1 MRIFLAGAAGAIGRR
16 LVPLLVAA
24 GHEVTGTTRSAE
36 AARKLE
42 AAGIRAAI
50 VDVCDAAALARAATQ
65 AKPDVVVHQI
75 TDLPRS
81 FDQKE
86 IAASYQRNARIR
98 VEGTRNLIA
107 AAQAA
112 GAGRFIVQ
120 SVAFAYAP
128 GCEPHG
134 EEDPLNLAD
143 RPRVE
148 TVRGAADMERQVL
161 TSATA
166 SFTAPAPGTM
176 VRAPNLRSTS
186 MQPQTR
192 RCWRSAA
199 ALRASTTSPTTMAR
213 CRSKKPVASSAS
225 TRLSDCRFNGPQSY
239 LFKRLR

>member
-98 VEGTRNLIA
+98 VEGTRNLVA

-112 GAGRFIVQ
+112 GAARFIVQ

-128 GCEPHG
+128 GREPHG
-134 EEDPLNLAD
+134 AASPDLRHGGHCAPLRLLL
-143 RPRVE
+143 RPRHL
-148 TVRGAADMERQVL
+148 VRWCGRQTL
-161 TSATA
+161 H
-166 SFTAPAPGTM
+166 PCGCR
-176 VRAPNLRSTS
+176 RAGGDAGG
-186 MQPQTR
+186 Q
-192 RCWRSAA
+192 
-199 ALRASTTSPTTMAR
+199 
-213 CRSKKPVASSAS
+213 
-225 TRLSDCRFNGPQSY
+225 
-239 LFKRLR
+239 